1 MTVTEVIA
9 NIVDDISE
17 DLEFEEPSVAHI
29 VPKDDIMNG
38 YINGVAI
45 TALCGVR
52 FIPTRDPNK
61 FPLCQG
67 CKDKIGDMFHE

>member
-1 MTVTEVIA
+1 MTVTEVVPEI
-9 NIVDDISE
+9 IDDKVN
-17 DLEFEEPSVAHI
+17 DLEFEDPTVAHI

-45 TALCGVR
+45 AALCGVR

-67 CKDKIGDMFHE
+67 CKNKIGELMK

>member
-1 MTVTEVIA
+1 MTIIEVVPDIISD
-9 NIVDDISE
+9 IVE
-17 DLEFEEPSVAHI
+17 EFEFEEPSLAHI

-38 YINGVAI
+38 YINGVPVL
-45 TALCGVR
+45 ALCGVR

-67 CKDKIGDMFHE
+67 CKERIGELL

>member
-1 MTVTEVIA
+1 MTIIEV
-9 NIVDDISE
+9 VPDIIS
-17 DLEFEEPSVAHI
+17 DLVEEFEFEEPSLAHI

-38 YINGVAI
+38 YINGVPVL
-45 TALCGVR
+45 ALCGVR

-67 CKDKIGDMFHE
+67 CKERIGELL

>member
-1 MTVTEVIA
+1 MTIIEV
-9 NIVDDISE
+9 VPDIISDFVE
-17 DLEFEEPSVAHI
+17 EFEFEEPSLAHI

-38 YINGVAI
+38 YINGVPVL
-45 TALCGVR
+45 ALCGVR

-67 CKDKIGDMFHE
+67 CKERIGELL

>member
-1 MTVTEVIA
+1 MTIIEVVTDIISD
-9 NIVDDISE
+9 IVE
-17 DLEFEEPSVAHI
+17 EFEFEEPSLAHI

-38 YINGVAI
+38 YINGVPVL
-45 TALCGVR
+45 ALCGVR

-67 CKDKIGDMFHE
+67 CKERIGELL